1 MIRGKVIIFIPEA
14 ASYLGGLEE
23 MVESISPFAATEIVR
38 SFDDLGRRLLPQA
51 DRPRP
56 IVIVLA
62 PTKGDLQSLLE
73 VQDLFENTRLI
84 LVLSDADEETVALA
98 HRVRPRF
105 IGYLADGLSE
115 ITAVVRKMVAGGPR
129 PRRPIRERRFWA

>member
-1 MIRGKVIIFIPEA
+1 MIRGKVVILIPEGT
-14 ASYLGGLEE
+14 SYPGGLQN
-23 MVESISPFAATEIVR
+23 MVESISPFAAAEIVR
-38 SFDDLGRRLLPQA
+38 SFGDLSKRLLPQA

-73 VQDLFENTRLI
+73 VQALFENTRLI
-84 LVLSDADEETVALA
+84 LVLSDADEETVALG

-105 IGYLADGLSE
+105 IGYLADGLNE